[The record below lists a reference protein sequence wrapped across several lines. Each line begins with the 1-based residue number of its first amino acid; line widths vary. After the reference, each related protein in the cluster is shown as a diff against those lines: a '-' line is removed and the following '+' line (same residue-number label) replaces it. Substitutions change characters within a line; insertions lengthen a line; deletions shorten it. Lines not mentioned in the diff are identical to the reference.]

1 VSWLVLAVAAVP
13 GLACGGGTVAE
24 GTTPGTVANVGALPE
39 PFEIPDRSDAGAP
52 ASATRAPAAT
62 TDAADTTAVPPT
74 PETAETVATA
84 ETTAVADTAVADTAA
99 VDVAEG
105 NRILAIGDSITA
117 AIGPDYGGQL
127 CADLGRRGWEVA
139 VDAEQNRDVTAGRKA
154 LERRLAE
161 DDGWDAAIVNLGSNY
176 RQDPVEYAA
185 ELRRILGLLRP
196 RPVIVVTVTEFEE
209 SVAEV
214 NYVIRDITR
223 DMDGVQ
229 VVEWSERTRV
239 DDELTGADGLHLSE
253 PGRELLASLLAS
265 AVGRAP
271 DARPTDQCVALT
283 DDAAAGDATG
293 GEESPSGGTAENA
306 DTADTAGESATGDA

>member
-1 VSWLVLAVAAVP
+1 MSWLVLAVAAVP

-39 PFEIPDRSDAGAP
+39 PFEIPDRADAGAP
-52 ASATRAPAAT
+52 PSATSAPVLT
-62 TDAADTTAVPPT
+62 TDAADTTAVPTTPATTEPT
-74 PETAETVATA
+74 
-84 ETTAVADTAVADTAA
+84 ETTEVAVA
-99 VDVAEG
+99 DVAEG

-139 VDAEQNRDVTAGRKA
+139 VDAEQNRDVTAGREA

-196 RPVIVVTVTEFEE
+196 RPVVVVTVTEFEE
-209 SVAEV
+209 SIAEV
-214 NYVIRDITR
+214 NYVIRDVTR

-229 VVEWSERTRV
+229 VVEWSERTRA

-283 DDAAAGDATG
+283 DGASAAEDATD
-293 GEESPSGGTAENA
+293 GEGSPSGPTS
-306 DTADTAGESATGDA
+306 DTADTGDTADSADAAGESAGDA